1 MRRRAGRWFSGH
13 LGNRGPF
20 LLFMG
25 VGKVCWGVS
34 LIADPPPSPGLG
46 LLTHF
51 APLHCWAWVWILAGA
66 ATFTSAWLTF
76 ARDRWGFVIA
86 SVPPALWA
94 FAYGWA
100 GLVGD
105 YARGLW
111 VFVWYMTSHCGVIWC
126 ASRVPPESG
135 SPDRPGPAVGEGR
148 HG

>member
-1 MRRRAGRWFSGH
+1 MRCQAARRLRERLGR
-13 LGNRGPF
+13 RGPF
-20 LLFMG
+20 LVFMG
-25 VGKVCWGVS
+25 IGKVCWGVS
-34 LIADPPPSPGLG
+34 LIVEPPAAPGLG

-66 ATFTSAWLTF
+66 GTFTSAWLPF

-86 SVPPALWA
+86 SAPPTLWA

-135 SPDRPGPAVGEGR
+135 SPDRPGPVGEGR
-148 HG
+148 SG